1 VTVEIEKISAE
12 DSWEIFDAAARRLL
26 RVSGEEFATRWDAGE
41 YTADDDTRVM
51 RVAMLRPSGR

>member
-12 DSWEIFDAAARRLL
+12 DAWEIFDAAARRLL

-41 YTADDDTRVM
+41 YKADDDTRVM